1 MFAKLSTVAA
11 LVALTTSS
19 LVSAAPAQPMDK
31 RIMHSGQATYYAV
44 GLGACG
50 WTNGDNEFVVALNQ
64 PQYERNNGG
73 NCGQTIRVCNEQN
86 GNCETAKV
94 VDECPGCAD
103 GSLDMA
109 PALFSALNN
118 GNMDAGVFPISWH
131 FNKKN

>member
-11 LVALTTSS
+11 LVALASSS
-19 LVSAAPAQPMDK
+19 LVSAAPAMDK
-31 RIMHSGQATYYAV
+31 RVMHSGQATYYAV

-50 WTNGDNEFVVALNQ
+50 WTNSDSEFVVALNQ

-73 NCGQTIRVCNEQN
+73 NCGQTLRICNEGN
-86 GNCETAKV
+86 GNCQTATV

-103 GSLDMA
+103 GSLDMS